1 MSKVSVICESCKT
14 EYEITKQSFN
24 RKKTNF
30 CRSCCSKS
38 TQKGIK
44 RPQFSSNKSKRWNGG
59 EYVSSDGYIM
69 VKVSDSFLES
79 GRQLYKRKHI
89 LIYESFLGR
98 EMITKKGGGGEQIHH
113 LDGDKQNNNIENLFL
128 CSDSVDHRLLHGSL
142 EQVAFKLVKSGLI
155 KFNKKLKKYY
165 INEN

>member
-1 MSKVSVICESCKT
+1 
-14 EYEITKQSFN
+14 
-24 RKKTNF
+24 
-30 CRSCCSKS
+30 
-38 TQKGIK
+38 
-44 RPQFSSNKSKRWNGG
+44 
-59 EYVSSDGYIM
+59 M